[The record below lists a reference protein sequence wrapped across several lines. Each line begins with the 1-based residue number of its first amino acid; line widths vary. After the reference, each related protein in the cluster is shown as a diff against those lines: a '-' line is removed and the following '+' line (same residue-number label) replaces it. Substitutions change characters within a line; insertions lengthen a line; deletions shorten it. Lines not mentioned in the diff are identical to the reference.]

1 MDQQITSYT
10 SQSWTIQITI
20 MYNGHS
26 LEKSFVIITEQL
38 HAQKEIFFLHGQL
51 KKYKYQH
58 YDITSPTPKTLAY
71 NDYDLSSSA
80 SGNECKSNSNWSTES
95 LFTPIDGTMAP
106 TNDATNYIIE
116 LLNWKICREDYL
128 LKGEEISELDTPV
141 EPVIHNNNINNI
153 SSNED
158 TP

>member
-38 HAQKEIFFLHGQL
+38 HAQKEIFFLNGQL

-58 YDITSPTPKTLAY
+58 YDITS
-71 NDYDLSSSA
+71 
-80 SGNECKSNSNWSTES
+80 
-95 LFTPIDGTMAP
+95 
-106 TNDATNYIIE
+106 
-116 LLNWKICREDYL
+116 
-128 LKGEEISELDTPV
+128 
-141 EPVIHNNNINNI
+141 NNNQSQCHSKSCCTNKSHSPESWTNKSHHTHHNHGPYKSQSWTQILTQQYI
-153 SSNED
+153 QQQQIIHQIYFLIYHQMM
-158 TP
+158 